1 MKKKL
6 CLSILISLSVCQL
19 AGCEKVD
26 HILENPKIEA
36 NLSDTAEQADTATAS
51 DGSEAS
57 EEVSDVAH
65 IKQKISENIKIDA
78 DATGTSITKAPVYD
92 ATLKKFDSKKVLEA
106 FSDKNFQQED
116 ENTWIDAK
124 KKTLSIRE
132 ESVYYGGEE
141 ASSLQNLIYLT
152 YQGSKYEQAESNKSI
167 DSAKETIA
175 KICDLKKDEALQVA
189 SIRKLDA
196 ERILK
201 LQKELV
207 DEGEWEFGSGK
218 LDDVEVTAD
227 MIGTDA
233 YMVSFRILKNQIPIG
248 NTTDS
253 WAYRQ
258 VDTAYCPR
266 NVMYAIVNTD
276 GIQMLEL
283 SDLFELKEKETVPL
297 IQVDQATAQVE
308 KKFKDQ
314 LDLPPLT
321 FYRIFLKYDFIQ
333 NTEGDDYYA
342 GTLQPYWQYEFAAD
356 ENEEGYEGGTGAVEI
371 NAQTG
376 EDYCYE

>member
-6 CLSILISLSVCQL
+6 CLAMLISLSVCQL
-19 AGCEKVD
+19 TGCEKVD

-36 NLSDTAEQADTATAS
+36 ALSDTTEQKEAAAPS
-51 DGSEAS
+51 DGSESSKEA
-57 EEVSDVAH
+57 SDVMH
-65 IKQKISENIKIDA
+65 IKHKISDNLKIDA
-78 DATGTSITKAPVYD
+78 DATGTAITKAPVYE
-92 ATLKKFDSKKVLEA
+92 ATLKKFDSRKVLAA
-106 FSDKNFQQED
+106 FSDKKFQQQD
-116 ENTWIDAK
+116 DTSWIDEEK
-124 KKTLSIRE
+124 KELNIME
-132 ESVYYGGEE
+132 DSVTYGGEE

-152 YQGSKYEQAESNKSI
+152 YVGRKNELAKSNKSI
-167 DSAKETIA
+167 DSAKDTIA
-175 KICDLKKDEALQVA
+175 KICELKNDEELQVA

-196 ERILK
+196 DRILK
-201 LQKELV
+201 LQNKLV
-207 DEGEWEFGSGK
+207 EEGEWEYGSGK

-233 YMVSFRILKNQIPIG
+233 YMVCFRILKNQIPIG
-248 NTTDS
+248 NTADS

-266 NVMYAIVNTD
+266 NVIYAMVNTD
-276 GIQMLEL
+276 GIQMLEI
-283 SDLFELKEKETVPL
+283 SDLFELTEKETVPL
-297 IQVDQATAQVE
+297 IQVDQATTQVE

-321 FYRIFLKYDFIQ
+321 FRRIFLKYDFIQ
-333 NTEGDDYYA
+333 NTEGNDYYA
-342 GTLQPYWQYEFAAD
+342 GTLQPYWQYNFEAD
-356 ENEEGYEGGTGAVEI
+356 EREEGYEGGTGAVEI